1 MSGAF
6 VIVHPLVL
14 LSAVDHYKRKGTKR
28 VVGILLGTAEKEIHI
43 SESFAAIF
51 EEDAEGWFLDTS
63 HIQNMYDLF
72 YKVNRKLE
80 IVGWYHTGPKMSE
93 ADLEITKS
101 LTRFVADPFMVIINV
116 HLDTSDLPVQTFRL
130 EKNDFVHVN
139 SSIEAE
145 EAEEVGVEHL
155 VRDIREEA
163 SGSISA
169 RVKEIKESMVI
180 YERVLEEIGTYLGD
194 VLEGR
199 IALNQEVIDLCQE
212 IINSTP
218 RITRPINETLCDC
231 YSAELAKAVV
241 ALNDLRRNRIEN
253 DNKIGEAR

>member
-1 MSGAF
+1 MGTS

-28 VVGILLGTAEKEIHI
+28 VAGILLGTTDKEIHI
-43 SESFAAIF
+43 TESFAAIF
-51 EEDAEGWFLDTS
+51 EEDADGWFLDTS
-63 HIQNMYDLF
+63 HIQNMFDLF
-72 YKVNRKLE
+72 YKVNRKLGV
-80 IVGWYHTGPKMSE
+80 VGWYHTGPKMSE
-93 ADLEITKS
+93 IDLEVTKS
-101 LTRFVADPFMVIINV
+101 LVKFVEDPFMVIINV

-130 EKNDFVHVN
+130 EKNDFTHVN

-169 RVKEIKESMVI
+169 RIKEIKESMVI
-180 YERVLEEIGTYLGD
+180 YEHVLDEIGAYLGD
-194 VLEGR
+194 VLENK
-199 IALNQEVIDLCQE
+199 IALSHEIINLCQE
-212 IINSTP
+212 IINSVP
-218 RITRPINETLCDC
+218 KLRQSIDETLCEC
-231 YSAELAKAVV
+231 YSAELAKAVI

-253 DNKIGEAR
+253 DGKIGKAQ